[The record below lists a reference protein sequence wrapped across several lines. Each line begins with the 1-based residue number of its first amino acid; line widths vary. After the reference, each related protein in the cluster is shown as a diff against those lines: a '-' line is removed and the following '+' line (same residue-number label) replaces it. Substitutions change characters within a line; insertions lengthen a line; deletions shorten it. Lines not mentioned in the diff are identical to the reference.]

1 MGVWKHIQNNTSN
14 SYVPLYNQ
22 KKKKASDMK
31 IFSIK

>member
-22 KKKKASDMK
+22 KKKKK
-31 IFSIK
+31 HPI